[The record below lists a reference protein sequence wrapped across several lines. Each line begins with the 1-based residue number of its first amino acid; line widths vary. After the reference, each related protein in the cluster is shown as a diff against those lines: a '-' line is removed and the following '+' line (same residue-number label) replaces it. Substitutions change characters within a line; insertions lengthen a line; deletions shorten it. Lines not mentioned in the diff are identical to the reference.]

1 MSLLKVM
8 NMVAP
13 ALALAL
19 ASPAMA
25 ANKGSGPQ
33 ETVKFLYTDLADL
46 LDNASIVA
54 LGKVNSAKRLKGELA
69 QGVPAGYARFLMDI
83 KVSALLRGDQGL
95 PPRITYL
102 LDLPLDASNRPPKVP
117 KTMVAVAANPV
128 PGKPGFLRLVSARAQ
143 LPWSPE
149 LEARLRALL
158 AEIVAPNAP
167 PHITGITGAFHV
179 RGTLPGESETQIFLK
194 TRNGQPVSV
203 GILRRPGEQTRWSVA
218 LGEMTDDSAR
228 PPVPDSLLWYRLAC
242 FLPKALPADSV
253 SALDQADA
261 VAANVDY
268 RFVIES
274 LGPCT
279 RTATAR

>member
-1 MSLLKVM
+1 MSLSKIM
-8 NMVAP
+8 KMIAP
-13 ALALAL
+13 ALAMTLAP
-19 ASPAMA
+19 PAMA
-25 ANKGSGPQ
+25 AGKSGKTE

-102 LDLPLDASNRPPKVP
+102 LDLPLDASNRPPKVA
-117 KTMVAVAANPV
+117 KSMVAVVANAV
-128 PGKPGFLRLVSARAQ
+128 PGKPGFLRLVSARGQ

-149 LEARLRALL
+149 LEARLRGLL

-167 PHITGITGAFHV
+167 PRITGITGAFHV

-194 TRNGQPVSV
+194 TRDGQPVSL

-228 PPVPDSLLWYRLAC
+228 PPAPESLLWYRLAC
-242 FLPKALPADSV
+242 FLPKALPAESV
-253 SALDQADA
+253 SPLDQADA
-261 VAANVDY
+261 IAANADY

-279 RTATAR
+279 RTAAGR